1 MPVLI
6 QKEFVGKYITKIVVQ
21 QGDPSRVY
29 YFGEKIKL
37 EGQNG
42 KVDEIEV
49 FYGYQRDEHGE
60 TV

>member
-1 MPVLI
+1 MQFVPVLI
-6 QKEFVGKYITKIVVQ
+6 RKEFIGKYITKIVVK

-37 EGQNG
+37 EAQTG

-49 FYGYQRDEHGE
+49 FYGYQRD
-60 TV
+60 